1 MRFGIYCE
9 IQTPPG
15 KSHSDMIWEIM
26 RQIEHADECGFDV
39 YSVIDHHF
47 FQKFSISANPLAM
60 FAAAAQRTKRIRF
73 RTALHTLPLENPM
86 RLAGM
91 IAEADILTN
100 GRLECGLGRGHA
112 WLFGPSLLKERRDI
126 GAAFVRAIVCSEL
139 GSLDALRVED
149 RDPFVPGPGQVVIDV
164 RAAGVNDILELA
176 FTQERF
182 SYDGTFYKVKDVSV
196 VPRPLQN
203 PHPKFYT
210 GGTSDITYQ
219 MAGEKGWGIFVPPLL
234 PWKVLEAP
242 LNIYKK
248 ACAEHKHRPDIVYI
262 RPVYIDDD
270 QKTIRR
276 EVEPA
281 LHNFLAFNA
290 SPVESLQGEEK
301 KAELRAKG
309 YGFYA
314 SGALESLTK
323 LSYDE
328 IVDQEIGFIGPP
340 DKVIRQIQELQA
352 KGGIG
357 ELAIVSNFGGLD
369 HWKSIKTQHM
379 FAKHV
384 MPAFQTARER
394 AAAD

>member
-26 RQIEHADECGFDV
+26 RQIEHADAVGFDV

-60 FAAAAQRTKRIRF
+60 FAAAAQHTKRIRF

-112 WLFGPSLLKERRDI
+112 WLFGPSCVPLEESRPRYDE
-126 GAAFVRAIVCSEL
+126 AIE
-139 GSLDALRVED
+139 
-149 RDPFVPGPGQVVIDV
+149 
-164 RAAGVNDILELA
+164 ILELA
-176 FTQERF
+176 LTKDKF
-182 SYDGTFYKVKDVSV
+182 SYEGQYYKVKDLSV
-196 VPRPLQN
+196 VPRPVQE

-219 MAGEKGWGIFVPPLL
+219 MAGAKGWGIFVPPLL
-234 PWKVLEAP
+234 PWQVLERP
-242 LNIYKK
+242 LNLYKQ
-248 ACAEHKHRPDIVYI
+248 ACTENGHDPDIVYI
-262 RPVYIDDD
+262 RPVYIDEDE
-270 QKTIRR
+270 KTIRR
-276 EVEPA
+276 EVEQA

-301 KAELRAKG
+301 KAELVKKG

-323 LSYDE
+323 LTYE
-328 IVDQEIGFIGPP
+328 QIVEQEIGFIGTPE
-340 DKVIRQIQELQA
+340 KVISQIRNLQS

-369 HWKSIKTQHM
+369 HWKSIKTQDL
-379 FAKHV
+379 FARHV
-384 MPAFQTARER
+384 MPAFRKDRAR